1 VFEQRHSGT
10 NETLLISHLLFQIQ
24 KLMHEVEQLH
34 QKCAITASNQNSL
47 TLEHEGQ
54 MATLQ
59 AELEE
64 KFGLQLVQI
73 KEELR

>member
-1 VFEQRHSGT
+1 
-10 NETLLISHLLFQIQ
+10 
-24 KLMHEVEQLH
+24 MHEVEQLH
-34 QKCAITASNQNSL
+34 QKCAIAASIQNSL
-47 TLEHEGQ
+47 ISEHEGQ
-54 MATLQ
+54 MAALQ